1 MLNLESTD
9 KISLITSSTADIDV
23 IVSYVDIVT
32 STEAVTADKQLT
44 AITSATTTDICAAPS
59 AGTVRNVKGILVKNK
74 HASTSNTVTPQ
85 INVSG
90 TLYELAPDCILL
102 FGESLTLNADGTWF
116 HYDDNG
122 GVYGQDLPAAS
133 DTVVGGIEIATQA
146 ELETGT
152 DNTLAVTPGRVKY
165 HQGVAKAVMFT
176 TGTATPVAQTPPT
189 YNCTLTDSG
198 VGRLTVNFTTAFS
211 ATTAYTVQTNCEV
224 ISTTLTAAAN
234 VMQTYMRFGGQAAAG
249 SCEVNCCDRTA
260 TTNVIRDPIS
270 WHVVAYGDQ

>member
-44 AITSATTTDICAAPS
+44 AITTATTTDICAAPS
-59 AGTVRNVKGILVKNK
+59 SGTVRNVKGILIKNK

-90 TLYELAPDCILL
+90 TLYELASDCILL
-102 FGESLTLNADGTWF
+102 FGESLALNADGTWF

-146 ELETGT
+146 EMETAT
-152 DNTLAVTPGRVKY
+152 DTTLAATPGRVQY
-165 HQGVAKAVMFT
+165 HPGVAKFWVKT
-176 TGTATPVAQTPPT
+176 TPGNVNAASYNVTSVADTAAGITVVTIATDFSSANWCCQAQVESTSD
-189 YNCTLTDSG
+189 TLT
-198 VGRLTVNFTTAFS
+198 V
-211 ATTAYTVQTNCEV
+211 TNCKLCR
-224 ISTTLTAAAN
+224 IGL
-234 VMQTYMRFGGQAAAG
+234 GDQAAG
-249 SCEVNCCDRTA
+249 TVSIECHDLTA
-260 TTNVIRDPIS
+260 TTVVMEDPTA
-270 WHVVAYGDQ
+270 WHVVGYGDQ